1 MASSLDGVSQLSN
14 ESTEAVMPCT
24 PTATERPGLFIRLL
38 LDTVYTCYDEI
49 LSIVELP
56 PSKGKKSNHS
66 NLRFILG
73 F

>member
-38 LDTVYTCYDEI
+38 LDTVYTCYDGI
-49 LSIVELP
+49 LSIVD
-56 PSKGKKSNHS
+56 
-66 NLRFILG
+66 
-73 F
+73 

>member
-24 PTATERPGLFIRLL
+24 PTATERSGLFIRLL
-38 LDTVYTCYDEI
+38 LDTVYTCYDGI

-56 PSKGKKSNHS
+56 PSKV
-66 NLRFILG
+66 
-73 F
+73 